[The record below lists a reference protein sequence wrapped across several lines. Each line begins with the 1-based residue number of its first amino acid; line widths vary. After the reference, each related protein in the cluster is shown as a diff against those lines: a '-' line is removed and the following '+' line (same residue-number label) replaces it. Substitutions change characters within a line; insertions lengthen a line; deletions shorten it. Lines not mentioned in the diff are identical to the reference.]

1 MRKINIKHRDI
12 KPKPKSIG
20 DTLFCT
26 IDGVLRPVVY
36 TRKDI
41 NGQQFLEDVS
51 LTKRRKLSRQRSL
64 KNTRSFNIP
73 VTENSTKIS
82 PLFVFNYDSGIKEV
96 TSGNNL
102 KTWNSSIGTN
112 QLTMPVTAT
121 QPDIGLKGNGIA
133 GLSPIYFNY
142 DNSDYMIFSSGV
154 TLTGDFT
161 IFMYVEPIPLVAKVH
176 KYHRFLG
183 KSDDNDMYFSIGE
196 FGSRSYTISFSS
208 SSSVSVSSLPY
219 EYWQPSSKKILI
231 TLQRSGSTMYI
242 RENGVQVATDTMPT
256 TDFSF
261 NQFGIRGGLLS
272 DTYNGSL
279 YHLSA
284 YDGYISNDLKSIE
297 NSIIKKASLAKG

>member
-112 QLTMPVTAT
+112 Q
-121 QPDIGLKGNGIA
+121 DH
-133 GLSPIYFNY
+133 
-142 DNSDYMIFSSGV
+142 SSQDGV
-154 TLTGDFT
+154 CDF
-161 IFMYVEPIPLVAKVH
+161 
-176 KYHRFLG
+176 
-183 KSDDNDMYFSIGE
+183 
-196 FGSRSYTISFSS
+196 
-208 SSSVSVSSLPY
+208 
-219 EYWQPSSKKILI
+219 
-231 TLQRSGSTMYI
+231 
-242 RENGVQVATDTMPT
+242 
-256 TDFSF
+256 
-261 NQFGIRGGLLS
+261 
-272 DTYNGSL
+272 
-279 YHLSA
+279 
-284 YDGYISNDLKSIE
+284 
-297 NSIIKKASLAKG
+297 

>member
-1 MRKINIKHRDI
+1 MRSIRAKLTETKA
-12 KPKPKSIG
+12 KPKQQGYDIY
-20 DTLFCT
+20 CT
-26 IDGVLRPVVY
+26 VNGVLSPVVY
-36 TRKDI
+36 TRTEIDGSSYI
-41 NGQQFLEDVS
+41 DNVN
-51 LTKRRKLSRQRSL
+51 LTKSKRVRRQISA
-64 KNTRSFNIP
+64 KNTRSTLIP
-73 VTENSTKIS
+73 VTEGASTINA
-82 PLFVFNYDSGIKEV
+82 VFSFTYDYGLKES
-96 TSGNNL
+96 SGNVSYWLSSYDRINL
-102 KTWNSSIGTN
+102 EQSITAN
-112 QLTMPVTAT
+112 QPSL
-121 QPDIGLKGNGIA
+121 
-133 GLSPIYFNY
+133 GLSAKGVLGNSPVYFNY
-142 DNSDYMIFSSGV
+142 DNSDYMIFNSGI

-161 IFMYVEPIPLVAKVH
+161 IFMYVEPIPLVANVH

-208 SSSVSVSSLPY
+208 SSSVSVSTLPY

-242 RENGVQVATDTMPT
+242 RENGVQVATDTIPT

-272 DTYNGSL
+272 NTYNGSL

-284 YDGYISNDLKSIE
+284 YDGYISNELKSIE

>member
-73 VTENSTKIS
+73 ITENSTKIS
-82 PLFVFNYDSGIKEV
+82 PLFVFNYNSGIKEV

-121 QPDIGLKGNGIA
+121 QPDIGLKGNGIE
-133 GLSPIYFNY
+133 GISPIYFNY

-161 IFMYVEPIPLVAKVH
+161 IFMYVEPIPLIPKVH
-176 KYHRFLG
+176 KKHRFLG

-196 FGSRSYTISFSS
+196 SGNTSYTLSFSS
-208 SSSVSVSSLPY
+208 SSRVQVSITP

-231 TLQRSGSTMYI
+231 TLQRSGTNLYI
-242 RENGVQVATDTMPT
+242 RENGVQVASETTPT
-256 TDFSF
+256 TDFAF
-261 NQFGIRGGLLS
+261 NQFGIIGGLTS

-279 YHLSA
+279 YHASA
-284 YDGYISNDLKSIE
+284 YDGYITTELSSLE
-297 NSIIKKASLAKG
+297 RAIIKKSSLAKG

>member
-64 KNTRSFNIP
+64 KNIRSFNIP
-73 VTENSTKIS
+73 VIENSTKIS

-133 GLSPIYFNY
+133 GVSPIYFNY

-161 IFMYVEPIPLVAKVH
+161 IFMYVEPIPLVANVH

-196 FGSRSYTISFSS
+196 SGNTSYTLSFSS
-208 SSSVSVSSLPY
+208 ISKVQVSITP

-231 TLQRSGSTMYI
+231 TLQRSGTTLYI
-242 RENGVQVATDTMPT
+242 RENGVQVASETVPT
-256 TDFSF
+256 TDFAF
-261 NQFGIRGGLLS
+261 NQFGIIGGLTS

-279 YHLSA
+279 YHASA
-284 YDGYISNDLKSIE
+284 YDGYITTELASLE
-297 NSIIKKASLAKG
+297 RAIIKKASLAKG

>member
-112 QLTMPVTAT
+112 QLTQANSSFR
-121 QPDIGLKGNGIA
+121 PDIGLKANGIA
-133 GLSPIYFNY
+133 GISPIYFNY
-142 DNSDYMIFSSGV
+142 DNSDYMVLSSGV

-161 IFMYVEPIPLVAKVH
+161 IFMYVEPIPLVANVH

-196 FGSRSYTISFSS
+196 SGNTSYTLSFSS
-208 SSSVSVSSLPY
+208 SSRVQVSITP

-231 TLQRSGSTMYI
+231 TLQRSGTTLYI
-242 RENGVQVATDTMPT
+242 RENGVQVASETTPT

>member
-82 PLFVFNYDSGIKEV
+82 ALFVLNYDSGIKEV

-112 QLTMPVTAT
+112 QLTMTVTAN
-121 QPDIGLKGNGIA
+121 QPDIGLYGKGVLGH
-133 GLSPIYFNY
+133 SPVYFKR
-142 DNSDYMIFSSGV
+142 DNSDFMSLNSDITVS
-154 TLTGDFT
+154 GDFT
-161 IFMYVEPIPLVAKVH
+161 MFFYIEPIPVASLH
-176 KYHRFLG
+176 KQYRLLG
-183 KSDDNDMYFSIGE
+183 KSDDNDMYISIGE
-196 FGSRSYTISFSS
+196 SINESYNISFASGS
-208 SSSVSVSSLPY
+208 EYATTVSG
-219 EYWQPSSKKILI
+219 YWQPSSKKLLI
-231 TLQRSGSTMYI
+231 TIQREGSKVYI
-242 RENGVQVATDTMPT
+242 RENGTQVATGTIPT
-256 TDFSF
+256 SDFVF
-261 NQFGIRGGLLS
+261 DQFGKIGNVS
-272 DTYNGSL
+272 TPTFNGSL
-279 YHLSA
+279 YHFSL